1 MSDTFY
7 FVVMVD
13 KGQGLTVI
21 DLAYCVDYEQDDWA
35 CVDNQ
40 NFTDRDTAIKHARR
54 LASRN
59 GLAYKPFESRYD
71 SYLNEPKLQ
80 YY

>member
-13 KGQGLTVI
+13 KGQAITVI

-40 NFTDRDTAIKHARR
+40 NFTDPSLAINHARR
-54 LASRN
+54 LANRN
-59 GLAYKPFESRYD
+59 GLDYKPFESRYD
-71 SYLNEPKLQ
+71 SCLNEPKLQ